1 MTGRDDAA
9 APGPGHD
16 PGQADVARLL
26 AAAGGPVEVPADV
39 AARLDDVLADLVQE
53 RGLGAGSADDVDP
66 GPGAPAPVT
75 ELASRRR
82 RWPRL
87 LVAAAAVSVLGLGA
101 GELLGDE
108 SQAERSVAT
117 ADSTAS
123 STPEVAPAPSTA
135 GSPLPGA
142 PLAARSDAPAD
153 AEAARDEAATA
164 PHVVPRLR
172 RESLTADLERVAAFA
187 ALGTVEDQRA
197 RADTACVRPR
207 LASGDQ
213 VLVVRLDGAP
223 AVLVMRAPEGGRR
236 TAVVFTCDDAE
247 TPAVETRIDAR

>member
-117 ADSTAS
+117 ADSTADS
-123 STPEVAPAPSTA
+123 APEVAPAPSTA

-142 PLAARSDAPAD
+142 PLAAQSDGPTG

-164 PHVVPRLR
+164 SQVPRLR

-187 ALGTVEDQRA
+187 ARGTVEDQRA

-247 TPAVETRIDAR
+247 TPAVETTIDAR